1 MKILEIIKKNNISI
15 LFFLTLICMTIGFAS
30 YNQILNIAGSA
41 SLVPGGVISI
51 KSVKTVA
58 LINAA
63 ATPEIINNNTSIDF
77 NLSFT
82 TIKKENITYEAS
94 FDITISNETFEDF
107 VFNMPDY
114 KLDIIREVDGKYES
128 IDPAYAGWKITNA
141 DIGDKIPA
149 KSEKTFRIVFNFQNP
164 EESGDIT
171 YFINSNFT
179 PSVSNDEDA
188 ILMGSVA
195 DSGTGDLRGSNE
207 SAKFTMK
214 VINTHTVE
222 QIFTIGV
229 KNTDKFAVQNPN
241 NEYTIPANSEKTFEF
256 YLTKVDGVEYPYDST
271 NVDIIITSQ
280 GVSYSTGSVS
290 VLVDQ
295 TIIVKDTTAP
305 IISNVS
311 ATIENTEGNVI
322 LTWEAV
328 DDVTIDN
335 YIIYVYKQNGTT
347 FERVNTIDTKSI
359 EKKYTV
365 SGLAEGTYYFTV
377 TGVDNSGNTA
387 TEAEI
392 NSATTAQGAASR
404 SESAEYRWN
413 FTVTVSKAEHLS
425 YSGDTTVK
433 RGETCTV
440 TFKADAFYNLPGQLE
455 SVTMGGVEY
464 TNVDYKDGVVTIPN
478 VTGDIVI
485 EAAAKEIACLIEGTK
500 ILLADGTYKNIEDIE
515 YTDLLAVYDHLNGG
529 ITYVYPVWIKEE
541 EIVSVYEKV
550 TFDDGSD
557 IKFTGK
563 HCIYD
568 CEKNE
573 YVDVLNKEEF
583 NLGSKVFKLEN
594 NKLKK
599 VTVTKIEYIEEKVKC
614 YDVLSTTNY
623 NVIANGFITTD
634 IITQYANVL
643 YDFDENAVFKNFDKV
658 SNSKQLDYKYATS
671 IPYNIFKGCN
681 LGNILYLIENKG
693 MNVDEVGEFLRSTE
707 KEQISKN
714 GKRHYIVTTS
724 EDKVNKENLDNHLYE
739 ENGIYIFPK
748 IGAKYFIDTSTN
760 KKYKEGEKFVVYNS
774 TYFKVVY

>member
-58 LINAA
+58 LTNAA

-94 FDITISNETFEDF
+94 FDITISNQTFEDF

-114 KLDIIREVDGKYES
+114 KLDILKVVDGGYES
-128 IDPAYAGWKITNA
+128 IDSGYAGWKITNA

-164 EESGDIT
+164 EESGEIT
-171 YFINSNFT
+171 YLINSNFT

-195 DSGTGDLRGSNE
+195 ESGTGDLRGSNE

-214 VINTHTVE
+214 VINTHTTDRT
-222 QIFTIGV
+222 FTIGV
-229 KNTDKFAVQNPN
+229 KNTDKFAVKNSN
-241 NEYTIPANSEKTFEF
+241 TEYTIVANSEKTFEF

-295 TIIVKDTTAP
+295 TIVVKDTTAP
-305 IISNVS
+305 IISEVS
-311 ATIENTEGNVI
+311 ATIENTEGTVQ
-322 LTWEAV
+322 LVWEAV

-335 YIIYVYKQNGTT
+335 YIIYVYKQNGTV
-347 FERVNTIDTKSI
+347 FERVNTIDTKSV
-359 EKKYTV
+359 EKKYTL
-365 SGLAEGTYYFTV
+365 SGLAEGTYYFIV

-387 TEAEI
+387 TESEI

-413 FTVTVSKAEHLS
+413 FTVTVSKASNML

-440 TFKADAFYNLPGQLE
+440 TFNANTLYNEPE
-455 SVTMGGVEY
+455 SLDSLTMGGVAHSNY
-464 TNVDYKDGVVTIPN
+464 TYADGVVTVPN

-485 EAAAKEIACLIEGTK
+485 SASGKLIACLVEGTK
-500 ILLADGTYKNIEDIE
+500 VLLADGSYKNIEDIE

-541 EIVSVYEKV
+541 EITSVYEKV
-550 TFDDGSD
+550 TFDDGSNL
-557 IKFTGK
+557 KFAGK

-573 YVDVLNKEEF
+573 YVDVSNKEEF
-583 NLGSKVFKLEN
+583 NVGSKVYKLEN
-594 NKLKK
+594 NELKK
-599 VTVTKIEYIEEKVKC
+599 VRVVKIEYIEEKVKC
-614 YDVLSTTNY
+614 YNVLSTTNY
-623 NVIANGFITTD
+623 NIIANGFITTD

-658 SNSKQLDYKYATS
+658 SNSKQLDYKDAKFM
-671 IPYNIFKGCN
+671 PYNIFKGCN

-693 MNVDEVGEFLRSTE
+693 MNVDDVGKFLTSTE

-714 GKRHYIVTTS
+714 GKRLYIVTTS
-724 EDKVNKENLDNHLYE
+724 EDKINKANLDNYLYE

>member
-58 LINAA
+58 LTNAA
-63 ATPEIINNNTSIDF
+63 ATPEIINNNNSIDF

-195 DSGTGDLRGSNE
+195 DAGTGDLRGSNE

-222 QIFTIGV
+222 KIFTIGV

-256 YLTKVDGVEYPYDST
+256 YLTKVDRVEYPYDST

-440 TFKADAFYNLPGQLE
+440 TYKA
-455 SVTMGGVEY
+455 
-464 TNVDYKDGVVTIPN
+464 
-478 VTGDIVI
+478 
-485 EAAAKEIACLIEGTK
+485 EAI
-500 ILLADGTYKNIEDIE
+500 
-515 YTDLLAVYDHLNGG
+515 
-529 ITYVYPVWIKEE
+529 
-541 EIVSVYEKV
+541 
-550 TFDDGSD
+550 
-557 IKFTGK
+557 
-563 HCIYD
+563 
-568 CEKNE
+568 
-573 YVDVLNKEEF
+573 
-583 NLGSKVFKLEN
+583 
-594 NKLKK
+594 
-599 VTVTKIEYIEEKVKC
+599 
-614 YDVLSTTNY
+614 
-623 NVIANGFITTD
+623 
-634 IITQYANVL
+634 
-643 YDFDENAVFKNFDKV
+643 
-658 SNSKQLDYKYATS
+658 
-671 IPYNIFKGCN
+671 
-681 LGNILYLIENKG
+681 
-693 MNVDEVGEFLRSTE
+693 
-707 KEQISKN
+707 
-714 GKRHYIVTTS
+714 
-724 EDKVNKENLDNHLYE
+724 
-739 ENGIYIFPK
+739 
-748 IGAKYFIDTSTN
+748 
-760 KKYKEGEKFVVYNS
+760 
-774 TYFKVVY
+774 